1 MRQACCPTLY
11 SDREGGGHPAL
22 PVSGEGG
29 SPRGDPDQP
38 GDEMVEHDREGELAP
53 FDAPDIKY
61 QQIDSIGPSA

>member
-11 SDREGGGHPAL
+11 SDHER
-22 PVSGEGG
+22 GEGG

-38 GDEMVEHDREGELAP
+38 GDEMVEHNREGELAP